1 MTKLQRIIS
10 TILLVST
17 SLAGAFAFVCAFGGH
32 KADIGFMRVRFSV
45 LPSARGKT
53 ILATHPFG
61 EVTAY
66 THNTPLSLVVGLD
79 RIHGESVQ
87 SIIDDETKLSDL
99 IESMKNKA
107 QEGVRAF
114 IVKILALSALGG
126 VIGATMGRR
135 LNLKALAGGAVIGVA
150 FATIVGVY
158 TFSQFDASAFN
169 RPSYSGLINYAPDI
183 VSAIEKS
190 VRNGKDLRQYV
201 REMVANLSSLYI
213 EMDQYGEKDGN
224 ERKRILHVSDIHNNP
239 LSGDFIKVLVKGLSP
254 DLILNTGD
262 MTDMGS
268 EIELRLTDSLKNIN
282 LPHFYVSG
290 NHDSE
295 QVTNTL
301 KNDFGIYVLND
312 EAVKAGGLLIMG
324 YGDPK
329 GRKSFDADATTE
341 EIDSLVERIRNRISK
356 MKKTPDVLMVHNP
369 DVAEKLAGQVPLII
383 SGHSHRISS
392 KMKDG
397 TIIVVAGTTGA
408 AGLRYMD
415 SENRPSYSAA
425 LITAHRTNY
434 GGYSFDFVDLIQMN
448 QKTGEFQISRKSYS
462 SGTQADTENIDPSRR

>member
-17 SLAGAFAFVCAFGGH
+17 SFAGAFALVCAFGGH

-53 ILATHPFG
+53 ILAAHPFG

-87 SIIDDETKLSDL
+87 SIIDDETKLSDV

-135 LNLKALAGGAVIGVA
+135 LDLKALAGGAVLGVA
-150 FATIVGVY
+150 FTTIVGVY
-158 TFSQFDASAFN
+158 TFSQFDASAFK

-190 VRNGKDLRQYV
+190 VKNGKDLRQYV
-201 REMVANLSSLYI
+201 REMAANISSLYI

-224 ERKRILHVSDIHNNP
+224 GRKRILHVSDIHNNP
-239 LSGDFIKVLVKGLSP
+239 LAGDFIKVLVKGLSP

-262 MTDMGS
+262 ITDMGS

-282 LPHFYVSG
+282 RPHFYVSG

-301 KNDFGIYVLND
+301 KNDFGIYVLNN
-312 EAVKAGGLLIMG
+312 EVVKAGGLLIMG

-369 DVAEKLAGQVPLII
+369 DVAEKLAGQVPLIL

-425 LITAHRTNY
+425 LITARRTDD

-462 SGTQADTENIDPSRR
+462 SGTQADTENIDPSPR